1 MYDFIVIGSGYGG
14 LAIASLLAK
23 EGYRVLILESHI
35 AIAGCASFLKRKDF
49 LFDVGATTFS
59 GVRSNQ
65 PLGILF
71 NNLNI
76 KSKLQ
81 KVDPG
86 LIIKNINGNIIRHA
100 GKEAWIEEASRVFN
114 SSNQKKFWEKIFKID
129 STAWE
134 FSRNNYKLPPQT
146 FGDYMSAVK
155 PSNLKAI
162 GLLPAFFQ
170 NVQHAI
176 EKYNVAGNRNFLKF
190 LDEQL
195 LITTQNTRFEAPF
208 LTSAMGLAY
217 PSETYYPYGG
227 MYKPADLIKN
237 RFLEFGGEILFKQTV
252 TDIKQSNDGYKITTD
267 KGKAYLSKSVV
278 SNIPIWNMAKITHG
292 KIRQYFSRQADY
304 FDSAWGAFVLNF
316 AIETNVDLP
325 TTYYQ
330 IHTDKQ
336 IPYCNALSFFVTFS
350 MKDDIERAPKGWKTI
365 TISTHTDVDNWLN
378 ISKDEYAKRKS
389 AATEFILQQFDKSFP
404 ELKDSAKMYLLTATP
419 ETFEFFTNRHKG
431 FVGGIP
437 HSIKKSI
444 LKMPPNQT
452 PFKNLY
458 MVGDTVFPG
467 QGTPAV
473 IQGAL
478 NVFKRITD

>member
-14 LAIASLLAK
+14 LSIAALLAK
-23 EGYRVLILESHI
+23 EGFKVLILESHI
-35 AIAGCASFLKRKDF
+35 TIAGCASFFKRKEF

-59 GVRSNQ
+59 GVRPDQ

-71 NNLNI
+71 NELNI
-76 KSKLQ
+76 QPKLK

-100 GKEAWIEEASRVFN
+100 DNESWIEEASRVFN
-114 SSNQKKFWEKIFKID
+114 SSNQRQFWEKIFKID

-134 FSRNNYKLPPQT
+134 FNRSNYKLPPQT
-146 FGDYMSAVK
+146 VGDYMSAVK

-170 NVQHAI
+170 NVQYAI
-176 EKYNVAGNRNFLKF
+176 EKYNVAENRNFLKF

-195 LITTQNTRFEAPF
+195 LITTQNTRFDAPF

-227 MYKPADLIKN
+227 MYKPADLIKS
-237 RFLEFGGEILFKQTV
+237 RFLEFGGEILFKQNV
-252 TDIKQSNDGYKITTD
+252 TDIKHSGDENKITTD
-267 KGKAYLSKSVV
+267 KGKVYFSKSLV
-278 SNIPIWNMAKITHG
+278 SNIPIWNMAKITNG

-316 AIETNVDLP
+316 AIETNEDLL

-350 MKDDIERAPKGWKTI
+350 MKDDLERAPRGWKTV
-365 TISTHTDVDNWLN
+365 TISTHTDVRNWLN
-378 ISKDEYAKRKS
+378 LGKDEYEIRKS
-389 AATEFILQQFDKSFP
+389 AATEFILRQFDKSFP
-404 ELKDSAKMYLLTATP
+404 ELRESKKMYLLSATP

-437 HSIKKSI
+437 HSINKSI

-473 IQGAL
+473 VQGAL
-478 NVFKRITD
+478 NVFKRITN